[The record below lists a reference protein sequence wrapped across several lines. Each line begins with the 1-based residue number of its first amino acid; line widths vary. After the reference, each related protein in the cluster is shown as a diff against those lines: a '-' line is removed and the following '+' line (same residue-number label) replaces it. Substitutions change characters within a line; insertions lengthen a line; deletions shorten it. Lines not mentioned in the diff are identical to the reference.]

1 MKQLISAYGASRLL
15 ERDRQTIERAVR
27 GLAPDAIERG
37 QPRWRLARIV
47 EALTARVA
55 RNNGDR
61 PQHDPALQAR
71 FDQLDELDARVRAA
85 PTLQKRR
92 QMARELFPVLADTDL
107 AMRDDGRRSGEH
119 PELTGHRCDRHL
131 QTVLWTLREPCDW
144 TFEEILAEYNSAAE
158 VGAAQGVI

>member
-27 GLAPDAIERG
+27 GLTPDGFERG

-47 EALTARVA
+47 EALNARAVP
-55 RNNGDR
+55 NNGER

-71 FDQLDELDARVRAA
+71 FDHLDALDAKVRAA
-85 PTLQKRR
+85 PALQKRR
-92 QMARELFPVLADTDL
+92 QIVRELFPVLADTDR

-131 QTVLWTLREPCDW
+131 QTVLWTLREPCGW
-144 TFEEILAEYNSAAE
+144 SFEEILAEYNT
-158 VGAAQGVI
+158 AAQARAA